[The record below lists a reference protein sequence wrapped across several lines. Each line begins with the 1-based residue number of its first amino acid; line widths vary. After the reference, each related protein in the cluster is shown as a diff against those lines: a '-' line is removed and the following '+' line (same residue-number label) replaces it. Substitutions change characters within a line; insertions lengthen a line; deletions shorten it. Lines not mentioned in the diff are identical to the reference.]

1 MNDILH
7 NISWIV
13 PLRNESIT
21 PIFEFFTWL
30 GYPTFMMLLLPLG
43 YWLWNKDSFTRV
55 TMIVVISTVLNAFLK
70 DLWENPRPDLALRLD
85 AEVGKSFGMPS
96 GHAQVSAVLWFWIAY
111 EIGRTWAWFIASIL
125 VIGICSSRIYLGIHD
140 LEDILVGLS
149 LAAISLVAFRV
160 LMSAKFVALR
170 RGPLWLKLTTV
181 IVVAIMVKLSWP
193 PAEYSIGAFVVFGLM
208 VAWLVGVYL
217 EPRLVDFIPRREPWG
232 LVLTAVFGVAGLMGL
247 LAVVKPLLQGL
258 EPLTAGLLQSAIL
271 GLYMTLIAPMLF
283 KLCRLSRISN

>member
-1 MNDILH
+1 
-7 NISWIV
+7 
-13 PLRNESIT
+13 
-21 PIFEFFTWL
+21 
-30 GYPTFMMLLLPLG
+30 
-43 YWLWNKDSFTRV
+43 
-55 TMIVVISTVLNAFLK
+55 
-70 DLWENPRPDLALRLD
+70 
-85 AEVGKSFGMPS
+85 
-96 GHAQVSAVLWFWIAY
+96 
-111 EIGRTWAWFIASIL
+111 
-125 VIGICSSRIYLGIHD
+125 
-140 LEDILVGLS
+140 
-149 LAAISLVAFRV
+149 
-160 LMSAKFVALR
+160 MSAKFVALR